1 MSSKILINAVDA
13 EECRIA
19 KVTDSKLEDFQIET
33 ASHQITHG
41 NVYKGVITRIE
52 PSLQAVFVD
61 YGSDRNGFLQK
72 QEIHYDYFQESNNPD
87 RSMHQL
93 VKKGQELLVQVTKD
107 PIGSKGAMLTTFIS
121 LAGRYLVL
129 MPGTENRGISRKI
142 EDEEERKRLK
152 DIITGI
158 KVPEGFG
165 LIVRTAGL
173 GCTKTLINNDLNY
186 LLRLWKN
193 IKGKVVTA
201 ETPSLM
207 FKERNVVVRSLRDY
221 FTSDIV
227 EILIDDAK
235 VHQEARDFI
244 KLIAPKQAGIVKRYR
259 GAKPIFTK
267 FQLEHQI
274 TSIFESRVTLKSGGS
289 IVIEQTE
296 ALVSI
301 DVNSGKATKGK
312 DIEETAFE
320 TNMEAAEEVARQL
333 RLRDMGGL
341 IVIDFIDMRDNK
353 HRLEVV
359 KTLKKHMKSDKA
371 RTRIGRITNF
381 GLLEMSRQR
390 LRPSI
395 DYGRFE
401 TCRYCRG
408 KGVIPS
414 ADTLGAEF
422 LRKLHL
428 ETLAP
433 NMSVAKCMLP
443 IPTAAYVL
451 NKKRREIMEIENR
464 RGIQV
469 IIEGDPD
476 MIPGEAHIAL
486 EP

>member
-19 KVTDSKLEDFQIET
+19 KVTDSQLEEFQIET
-33 ASHQITHG
+33 SSHRITHG
-41 NVYKGVITRIE
+41 NIYKGIITRIE

-61 YGSDRNGFLQK
+61 YGTERNGFLQK
-72 QEIHYDYFQESNNPD
+72 QEIHYDYFQDNTSPD
-87 RSMHQL
+87 RTMHQL

-107 PIGSKGAMLTTFIS
+107 PLGSKGAMLTTFIS
-121 LAGRYLVL
+121 LPGRHVVL

-142 EDEEERKRLK
+142 EDEEERARLK
-152 DIITGI
+152 EIIHGLKI
-158 KVPEGFG
+158 PEGFG
-165 LIVRTAGL
+165 IIVRTAGL
-173 GCTKTLINNDLNY
+173 GCTKTLLNNDLNY

-193 IKGKVVTA
+193 IKGQVMQ
-201 ETPSLM
+201 EPTPALM
-207 FKERNVVVRSLRDY
+207 YEERNVVVRSLRDY

-227 EILIDDAK
+227 EILIDDPKVYEEAK
-235 VHQEARDFI
+235 DFI
-244 KLIAPKQAGIVKRYR
+244 QLISPKQANIVKLYR
-259 GAKPIFTK
+259 GPKPIFSK

-274 TSIFESRVTLKSGGS
+274 ASIFESRVGLKAGGS

-333 RLRDMGGL
+333 RMRDMGGL
-341 IVIDFIDMRDNK
+341 IVVDFIDMRDNK
-353 HRLEVV
+353 HRSEVV
-359 KTLKKHMKSDKA
+359 KTLKNHMKIDKA
-371 RTRIGRITNF
+371 RSRIGRISNF
-381 GLLEMSRQR
+381 GLLELSRQR

-395 DYGRFE
+395 DFGRYE

-408 KGVIPS
+408 KGVVPS

-422 LRKLHL
+422 LRKLNL
-428 ETLAP
+428 ETLTP
-433 NMSVAKCMLP
+433 NMTVAKCMLP
-443 IPTAAYVL
+443 MPTAAYVL
-451 NKKRREIMEIENR
+451 NKKRREIMELEAR
-464 RGIQV
+464 RGVQI

-476 MIPGEAHIAL
+476 MIPGESHIAM